1 MTYPSKKCVSN
12 KKMVAGLA
20 NNFFK
25 KKQHIVKTKKK
36 KINITSTK
44 NNKHTYLIRRLPIK
58 SDLISR
64 GKQCHSNNTE
74 IDTFPNHVL

>member
-1 MTYPSKKCVSN
+1 MTYPSKKCASN

-36 KINITSTK
+36 INKYYI
-44 NNKHTYLIRRLPIK
+44 NKKQQTYLPYTALTYQIR
-58 SDLISR
+58 SD
-64 GKQCHSNNTE
+64 K
-74 IDTFPNHVL
+74 

>member
-25 KKQHIVKTKKK
+25 KKQHIVKTKKNKNKYYINK
-36 KINITSTK
+36 KQQ
-44 NNKHTYLIRRLPIK
+44 TYLIRRLPIK

-74 IDTFPNHVL
+74 INSPPNHVL